1 MPITVLVFVNYVH
14 FSKYNSEIMLLLFT
28 LNLIKIPQYITLQ
41 QTSKSQTHLLYT
53 VHLETFILSND

>member
-28 LNLIKIPQYITLQ
+28 LNLIKTPEYITLQ
-41 QTSKSQTHLLYT
+41 QTSKRQTHLLYL
-53 VHLETFILSND
+53 HLETFVSSDD

>member
-28 LNLIKIPQYITLQ
+28 LNIIKTPQYITLQ
-41 QTSKSQTHLLYT
+41 QTSKRQTHLLYL
-53 VHLETFILSND
+53 HLETFVLSDD

>member
-28 LNLIKIPQYITLQ
+28 LNLIKTPQYITLQ
-41 QTSKSQTHLLYT
+41 QTSKRQTHLLYL
-53 VHLETFILSND
+53 HLETSVLSDD

>member
-28 LNLIKIPQYITLQ
+28 LNLIKTPEYITLQ
-41 QTSKSQTHLLYT
+41 QTSKRQTHLLYLY
-53 VHLETFILSND
+53 LETFVLSDD

>member
-28 LNLIKIPQYITLQ
+28 LNLMKTPQYITLQ
-41 QTSKSQTHLLYT
+41 QTSKRQTHLLYL
-53 VHLETFILSND
+53 HLETFVLSDD

>member
-28 LNLIKIPQYITLQ
+28 LNLIKTPEYITLQ
-41 QTSKSQTHLLYT
+41 QTSKRQTHLLYL
-53 VHLETFILSND
+53 HLETFVLFDD